1 MRSRVLSVVALV
13 ALVALVAGFQTLH
26 AAGIDG
32 KWEVALET
40 AGGPRAAVADF
51 KLDGEKVSGT
61 WDTTEVQGTFK
72 DGALNLSFPFSSAEG
87 GMSATLTIKG
97 QLEGDAITGTWV
109 FGDYSGS
116 FKATRPKA

>member
-1 MRSRVLSVVALV
+1 MTSRIVSAVGLV
-13 ALVALVAGFQTLH
+13 ALLAGLPTLH
-26 AAGIDG
+26 AAEIDG

-40 AGGPRAAVADF
+40 AGGPRAAVANF
-51 KLDGEKVSGT
+51 KVDGEKVSGT

-72 DGALNLSFPFSSAEG
+72 DGALNLSFPFTSAEG

-109 FGDYSGS
+109 FGEYNGA

>member
-1 MRSRVLSVVALV
+1 MTSRVLSAVALV
-13 ALVALVAGFQTLH
+13 AFLAGFQTVH
-26 AAGIDG
+26 AAGIAG

-51 KLDGEKVSGT
+51 KVDGEKVTGT

-72 DGALNLSFPFSSAEG
+72 DGALNLSFPYASAEG
-87 GMSATLTIKG
+87 GMTGTLTLKG
-97 QLEGDAITGTWV
+97 QLEGDAITGTWA
-109 FGDYSGS
+109 FGDYSGT

>member
-1 MRSRVLSVVALV
+1 MRSRVFSAVAVVAL
-13 ALVALVAGFQTLH
+13 LAGFQTLH

-40 AGGPRAAVADF
+40 AGGPRAAVANF
-51 KLDGEKVSGT
+51 KVDGEKVSGT
-61 WDTTEVQGTFK
+61 WDTTDVQGTFK
-72 DGALNLSFPFSSAEG
+72 DGALNLSFPYTSAEG
-87 GMSATLTIKG
+87 GMTAPLTIKG

-109 FGDYSGS
+109 FGEYSGS

>member
-1 MRSRVLSVVALV
+1 MTSRILSAVALV
-13 ALVALVAGFQTLH
+13 ALLAGFQTLH

-40 AGGPRAAVADF
+40 AGGPRAAVATF
-51 KLDGEKVSGT
+51 KVDGETVTGT

-87 GMSATLTIKG
+87 GMTGTLAIKG
-97 QLEGDAITGTWV
+97 QLEGEAITGTWM
-109 FGDYSGS
+109 FGDYNGT